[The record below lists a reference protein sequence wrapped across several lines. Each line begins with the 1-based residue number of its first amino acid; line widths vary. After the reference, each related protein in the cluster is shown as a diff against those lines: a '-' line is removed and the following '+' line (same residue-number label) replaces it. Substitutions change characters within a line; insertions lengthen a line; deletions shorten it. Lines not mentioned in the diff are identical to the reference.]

1 MADDPHPPQGTS
13 SGPGLRGKPGR
24 ATSLVSTLA
33 VVAMAVV
40 AVAAAV
46 MTTRQEEQVA
56 QRTPTV
62 APGPARDVVKAP
74 PLVVTAPPLSPVKP
88 GARTAQRA
96 GADSMGAAPGC
107 RNCGVVE
114 AVNTGPNNE
123 FEMHIRMDDG
133 SVRTV
138 GQRGAL
144 AAGSRVVVEAGSVRL
159 MPGPG

>member
-1 MADDPHPPQGTS
+1 MAPDPHPPQGTPS
-13 SGPGLRGKPGR
+13 GPGPGLRRKPGR

-56 QRTPTV
+56 QRAPAA
-62 APGPARDVVKAP
+62 APGPAREVVKAP
-74 PLVVTAPPLSPVKP
+74 PLSPVRP
-88 GARTAQRA
+88 AARTARRA
-96 GADSMGAAPGC
+96 GADAMGAPPGC

-114 AVNTGPNNE
+114 AVNAGPNNE

-133 SVRTV
+133 TVRTV

-144 AAGSRVVVEAGSVRL
+144 AAGSRVLVEAGAVRL

>member
-1 MADDPHPPQGTS
+1 MADDPHPPQGTP
-13 SGPGLRGKPGR
+13 SGPGLRRKPGR

-56 QRTPTV
+56 QRVPAA
-62 APGPARDVVKAP
+62 APGPAREVVKAP
-74 PLVVTAPPLSPVKP
+74 PLVVTAPPLSPVRP
-88 GARTAQRA
+88 AARTAQRA
-96 GADSMGAAPGC
+96 GAVAMGAPPGC

-114 AVNTGPNNE
+114 AVNAGPNNG
-123 FEMHIRMDDG
+123 FEMQIRMDDG
-133 SVRTV
+133 TVRTV

-144 AAGSRVVVEAGSVRL
+144 AAGSRVLVEAGAVRL